1 MCHNNMFLTD
11 TLVKANTFNPFFVK
25 QCSVIETES
34 ELPADYLLTHSLES
48 LNLDPAN
55 ILYSCL

>member
-1 MCHNNMFLTD
+1 MFLTD
-11 TLVKANTFNPFFVK
+11 TLVKANTFNSFFVK
-25 QCSVIETES
+25 QCSVIEAES

-48 LNLDPAN
+48 LNLDSAN